1 MEGRAHPGRL
11 VVAVAIL
18 TVLSFPG
25 QHAGTVSGAP
35 LTSDLREAIV
45 DDESLDPV
53 RWKDA
58 IGEDVYRAKRAKLR
72 LEMWSATNAIM
83 ELLAKLKSARQDIIA
98 TTTTTTTT
106 TAPPPTTTTTAK
118 SYVRVPK
125 ERIARHNG
133 DDDADVPQFN
143 PDGTIMLQL
152 PGKLFGN
159 ATNFVLSAAKLFGD
173 FITNSAIRTARFVQL
188 FQPIAGRHLFVQIPT
203 PPSHYNER

>member
-1 MEGRAHPGRL
+1 MERHPGRL
-11 VVAVAIL
+11 VVAVAAAIL
-18 TVLSFPG
+18 TALSFPG
-25 QHAGTVSGAP
+25 QHAGTVSAAP
-35 LTSDLREAIV
+35 LNSASLRETLV

-58 IGEDVYRAKRAKLR
+58 IGEDVYRAKRAKMR
-72 LEMWSATNAIM
+72 LEMWSAANAVR
-83 ELLAKLKSARQDIIA
+83 ELLEQLKNARKGTFA
-98 TTTTTTTT
+98 TTTTTT
-106 TAPPPTTTTTAK
+106 AAPTTTTTTTGK
-118 SYVRVPK
+118 PYVRVPK

-133 DDDADVPQFN
+133 DGDDAAVPQFN

-173 FITNSAIRTARFVQL
+173 FITNTAIRTARFVQL

-203 PPSHYNER
+203 PPSHHHER